1 MLLMNIFQ
9 YSRICAARI
18 TFGNAYTKRQRDS
31 GTGMQ
36 LSKRAQRE
44 RERET
49 VHIKDHHMKSNEMYI
64 FHIFPNY

>member
-31 GTGMQ
+31 GTGM
-36 LSKRAQRE
+36 
-44 RERET
+44 
-49 VHIKDHHMKSNEMYI
+49 
-64 FHIFPNY
+64 